1 MEKQSTILFELFEKE
16 IPEKLYHYCSTETFM
31 NIIKSGN
38 IRLSDSY
45 QMNDYMENK
54 WIDKFLN
61 KYENDANYKDVIDEY
76 RNEKSKIRPHI
87 FCLSSEKDL
96 LSQWRAYADNGKGIS
111 IGFDL
116 KTLKINEETN
126 ENSLFIAKCM
136 YNEKEQE
143 NILKKIFDEY
153 SKKSS
158 STKNDIKEVVENL
171 KLLSIIFK
179 NPAFEEEKEWRIIF
193 LPEITNS
200 YTIKE
205 IKNKALKLD
214 FRCSENK
221 IISFFQLEFPM
232 EDDKKNDKL
241 PLKEIVLGPKNLIEE
256 FEIKFFLKNQG
267 YNVGDVIKKSK
278 ASYR

>member
-1 MEKQSTILFELFEKE
+1 MEINLDKILKVE

-31 NIIKSGN
+31 NIMKSGN

-45 QMNDYMENK
+45 QMNDYLENK
-54 WIDKFLN
+54 WIDNILK
-61 KYENDANYKDVIDEY
+61 KYNTEDKYIGIFKEY
-76 RNEKSKIRPHI
+76 ESEKSKIRPHI

-96 LSQWRAYADNGKGIS
+96 LSQWRAYAANGKGIS

-116 KTLKINEETN
+116 KTLKSNEETN
-126 ENSLFIAKCM
+126 ENSLFIAKCL
-136 YNEKEQE
+136 YNEKKQE
-143 NILKKIFDEY
+143 DIIKKIFDEY
-153 SKKSS
+153 SKNSS
-158 STKNDIKEVVENL
+158 STKNDIKEVVETL

-179 NPAFEEEKEWRIIF
+179 NPAFKEENEWRIIF
-193 LPEITNS
+193 MPEITDK
-200 YTIKE
+200 YTVKE
-205 IKNKALKLD
+205 IKNRISKLD
-214 FRCSENK
+214 FRCTENK

-232 EDDKKNDKL
+232 EYDKKNDKL